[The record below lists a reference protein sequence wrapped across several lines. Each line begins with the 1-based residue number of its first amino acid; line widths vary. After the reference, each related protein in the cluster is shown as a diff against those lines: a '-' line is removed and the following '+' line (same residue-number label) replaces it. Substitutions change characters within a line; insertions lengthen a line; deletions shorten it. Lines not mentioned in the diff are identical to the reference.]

1 MRGKKVLVASAPWL
15 WLVLTSVG
23 ATPLGAQ
30 TASPY
35 IPLHHWAMPYV
46 EYLVSAGAIVDP
58 TPLTRPLRESDLVRE
73 LEAVDTAKLGATG
86 AATVRRLLEEFRPR
100 VTGPRYRLALGAGLA
115 AARYAV
121 RDPLELGRG
130 IPPRSAAR
138 RGLSSG
144 SRESLVAFRPFFG

>member
-1 MRGKKVLVASAPWL
+1 MRAASWSWL
-15 WLVLTSVG
+15 AFIVVG
-23 ATPLGAQ
+23 AVPLAAQ

-58 TPLTRPLRESDLVRE
+58 TPLTRPLRESDLVRA
-73 LEAVDTAKLGATG
+73 LEAADTARLDGAG
-86 AATVRRLLEEFRPR
+86 AATVRSLLEEFRPR
-100 VTGPRYRLALGAGLA
+100 LTGPRYRLALGAGLA
-115 AARYAV
+115 AASYAV